1 MSYDFNGQL
10 VIYSKKGH
18 NNLQSFYFFLAMSSK
33 RRQSEYAMDIDVREQ
48 QWQSDTS
55 TTFLEHLC
63 GLNID
68 VNPGAIR
75 QTSIICTIGKSGGF
89 RFVFRVLEQP

>member
-1 MSYDFNGQL
+1 
-10 VIYSKKGH
+10 
-18 NNLQSFYFFLAMSSK
+18 MSSK

-55 TTFLEHLC
+55 STFLEHLC

-75 QTSIICTIGKSGGF
+75 QTSIICTIGKSDGLIQVSLSGF
-89 RFVFRVLEQP
+89 GAI